1 MKGISTDISTD
12 MRADVAGGIS
22 SDISSL
28 RLEYT
33 RAGLLEA
40 EALPSAIAQFDR
52 WFQEAL
58 EAKALEA
65 NAVTLA
71 TASRDGAPSARIVLL
86 KGYDERGFT
95 FFTNYES
102 AKGRELDANP
112 RAAMTAFWR
121 ELERQVRITGKVVR
135 TSREESEAY
144 FRTRPLGS
152 QLGAWASHQSE
163 VVTGRAALDESFAE
177 MQARFE
183 GGFVPLPPFWGGYRL
198 EPSVIEFWQGR
209 PSRLHDR
216 LRYTRV
222 DPTQTDAWIVERL
235 SP

>member
-12 MRADVAGGIS
+12 VAAGIS
-22 SDISSL
+22 SDISSI

-52 WFQEAL
+52 WFREAL

-71 TASRDGAPSARIVLL
+71 TATRDGVPSARIVLL

-121 ELERQVRITGKVVR
+121 ELERQVRITGKVTR

-152 QLGAWASHQSE
+152 QLGAWASHQSDA
-163 VVTGRAALDESFAE
+163 VSSRAALDESFAE

-183 GGFVPLPPFWGGYRL
+183 GGDVPLPPFWGGYRL
-198 EPSVIEFWQGR
+198 EPSMIEFWQGR

-216 LRYTRV
+216 LRYTRI
-222 DPTQTDAWIVERL
+222 DAARTDGWTVERL